1 MDATWFDSWA
11 VNGKIMDA
19 WGNVYTKVYND
30 ATEGYEVERTT
41 QKAAFPTEFAT
52 NLTKEKFVALGL
64 KVPDESKCV
73 RWERT
78 DVWDLN
84 HARRRAKIN
93 YSMEFNNVKTS
104 ASFYPVYDSDGK
116 NATIGHTPATSL
128 GSATVNHYVMNPYW
142 FTFQDNKRVRLNDN
156 YMFGYYEDTPVYKKI
171 DARKG
176 SAALSGYDDYDGVN
190 WSGKDDPLGYLS
202 SKTEDEK
209 KEIAGRGDYS
219 GKHYN
224 YASGNILLMVPQTLS
239 DDDVPN
245 VVITAKG
252 KRTVWNSSE
261 SKWEDEDLTA
271 KVTVNMLKMGISWQ
285 SGFIYCY
292 AFLDDLR
299 PGDDKVRGP
308 ESITV
313 LFNSNWYTD
322 QW

>member
-1 MDATWFDSWA
+1 
-11 VNGKIMDA
+11 
-19 WGNVYTKVYND
+19 
-30 ATEGYEVERTT
+30 
-41 QKAAFPTEFAT
+41 
-52 NLTKEKFVALGL
+52 
-64 KVPDESKCV
+64 
-73 RWERT
+73 
-78 DVWDLN
+78 
-84 HARRRAKIN
+84 
-93 YSMEFNNVKTS
+93 
-104 ASFYPVYDSDGK
+104 
-116 NATIGHTPATSL
+116 
-128 GSATVNHYVMNPYW
+128 MNPYW

-156 YMFGYYEDTPVYKKI
+156 YMFGYYEDTPVAKQFNAT
-171 DARKG
+171 DAATLKAATG
-176 SAALSGYDDYDGVN
+176 SLAAYDDYDGVN

-252 KRTVWNSSE
+252 PTTTGGTA
-261 SKWEDEDLTA
+261 TA

-313 LFNSNWYTD
+313 LFNSKWYTD